1 MPIRNYLLAIS
12 MFSGLLLTTACTPR
26 IELAMP
32 DEPITIN
39 LNVKIDHEIRV
50 KVDKELDDLFDEDS
64 GLF

>member
-1 MPIRNYLLAIS
+1 MPKKIYILLA
-12 MFSGLLLTTACTPR
+12 LLFTVTACTPR

-50 KVDKELDDLFDEDS
+50 KIDKELDDLFDEDS

>member
-1 MPIRNYLLAIS
+1 MLNRIYMLSALLFMI
-12 MFSGLLLTTACTPR
+12 TACTPR

-32 DEPITIN
+32 DKPITIN

-50 KVDKELDDLFDEDS
+50 KIDKELDDLFAEDS

>member
-1 MPIRNYLLAIS
+1 VLKKTSLLAALFFTIA
-12 MFSGLLLTTACTPR
+12 ACTPR
-26 IELAMP
+26 VELAVP

-50 KVDKELDDLFDEDS
+50 KIDKELDELFTEDS

>member
-1 MPIRNYLLAIS
+1 MLLAVLFTI
-12 MFSGLLLTTACTPR
+12 TACTPR

-39 LNVKIDHEIRV
+39 LNVKVDHEIRV
-50 KVDKELDDLFDEDS
+50 KIDKELDDLFDEDS

>member
-1 MPIRNYLLAIS
+1 MLKKMSLILPLFFTIA
-12 MFSGLLLTTACTPR
+12 ACTPR

-50 KVDKELDDLFDEDS
+50 KIDKELDELFSEDS